1 MAWCPH
7 SLPAAPA
14 ALHMWRRRACRL
26 LQPVC
31 RPRQPPLCAPY
42 VAPPPCPS
50 SACCSTR
57 GAPGQCVP
65 PHAQRCRHTR
75 RRRPCRPLAAALR
88 ARFPAGRL
96 AAQFSAP
103 VPPPP
108 PPPPHTHTLTLHTP
122 SRHAAAA
129 WLHRQAPPALPPSLC
144 FSGSPTLLPLARP
157 WACPRGTRTR
167 PAVAAACPCGAGAPP
182 LSLMTPVAPS
192 HTALTEPSLT
202 RPPRRCNPPGV
213 SRRSRPDRRCSRWSR
228 DALRLHEVCARCSSQ
243 REGAR

>member
-108 PPPPHTHTLTLHTP
+108 PPHTHTHTYTSHSLSP
-122 SRHAAAA
+122 RRGSLAAPASPPCPAPLALLLRLPHPAPPRPPLGLPAWHPHAACSGGGMPLRGRRSSPFPHDAGCS
-129 WLHRQAPPALPPSLC
+129 LTHCTDRALPDAP
-144 FSGSPTLLPLARP
+144 
-157 WACPRGTRTR
+157 
-167 PAVAAACPCGAGAPP
+167 AAAVQPARREQAQQARQTVQQMEQGR
-182 LSLMTPVAPS
+182 VAL
-192 HTALTEPSLT
+192 A
-202 RPPRRCNPPGV
+202 
-213 SRRSRPDRRCSRWSR
+213 
-228 DALRLHEVCARCSSQ
+228 
-243 REGAR
+243 